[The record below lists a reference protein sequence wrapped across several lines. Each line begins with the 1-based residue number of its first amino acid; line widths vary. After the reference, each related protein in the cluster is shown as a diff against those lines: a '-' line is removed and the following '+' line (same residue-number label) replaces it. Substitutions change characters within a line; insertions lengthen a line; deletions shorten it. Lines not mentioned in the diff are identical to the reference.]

1 MILVT
6 GATGFLGAELVAQL
20 LETESIVRCIKR
32 ENAKVSQKL
41 IPYQDKIE
49 WLIADILDF
58 SDLNDAF
65 EGVTEVYHCAALI
78 SFEATLKKEMLA
90 VNAEGTANVV
100 NLCLAHSV
108 KKLVHVSSIAA
119 LGTSKNNE
127 LIDEK
132 LFWEGFEAH
141 DAYAVSKYRGE
152 MEVWR
157 GINEGL
163 NAVIVNPSVIIGEDA
178 GITGSGAIFK
188 TVKDGLKY
196 YTQGGTGFVD
206 VKDVAK
212 IMILLMNSDVSA
224 ERFIISNQNYAYKKL
239 FADIAKAFG
248 LPEPQKEAKPW
259 MLSLAWKANAIK
271 NLLTGSKGGLT
282 KATAKSAS
290 NFNHFNNSKIKKR
303 LAGFEFKPIGESI
316 TKIAN
321 SLKIS

>member
-6 GATGFLGAELVAQL
+6 GATGFLGAQLVVQL
-20 LETESIVRCIKR
+20 LETELLVKCIKR
-32 ENAKVSQKL
+32 ENSKIPPAL

-49 WLIADILDF
+49 WVTADILDF
-58 SDLNDAF
+58 SDLDDAF
-65 EGVTEVYHCAALI
+65 EGITKVYHCAALI
-78 SFEATLKKEMLA
+78 SFEPSLKKKMLA
-90 VNAEGTANVV
+90 INAEGTANVV
-100 NLCLAHSV
+100 NFCLEHEV
-108 KKLVHVSSIAA
+108 EKLVHVSSISA
-119 LGTSKNNE
+119 LGNSKNNE

-141 DAYAVSKYRGE
+141 DVYAVSKYRAE

-178 GITGSGAIFK
+178 GTTGSGAIFE
-188 TVKDGLKY
+188 TVRNGLKY

-212 IMILLMNSDVSA
+212 TMILLMNSEVSA
-224 ERFIISNQNYAYKKL
+224 ERFIISNQNYTYKDL
-239 FADIAKAFG
+239 FSEIAKAFG
-248 LPEPQKEAKPW
+248 LAVPKEEAKPW
-259 MLSLAWKANAIK
+259 MLSLAWKANSLK
-271 NLLTGSKGGLT
+271 NFFTGSKGGLT
-282 KATAKSAS
+282 KATAKSAA
-290 NFNHFNNSKIKKR
+290 NFNRFDNSRIKKQ
-303 LAGFEFKPIGESI
+303 LAGFEFQSINQSI

>member
-20 LETESIVRCIKR
+20 LEIESVVRCIKR
-32 ENAKVSQKL
+32 EKAIIPQKL
-41 IPYQDKIE
+41 ILYQDKIE
-49 WLIADILDF
+49 WVTADILDF

-65 EGVTEVYHCAALI
+65 EGVTQVYHCAALI
-78 SFEATLKKEMLA
+78 SFETTLKKKILA
-90 VNAEGTANVV
+90 INAEGTSNVV
-100 NLCLAHSV
+100 NLSLAHSV

-119 LGTSKNNE
+119 LGNGKNNE

-132 LFWEGFEAH
+132 SFWEGFEAH
-141 DAYAVSKYRGE
+141 NAYAVSKYRAE

-178 GITGSGAIFK
+178 GIAGSGAIFK

-196 YTQGGTGFVD
+196 YTLGGTGFVD

-212 IMILLMNSDVSA
+212 IMILLMQSDISA
-224 ERFIISNQNYAYKKL
+224 ERFIISNQNYSYKNL
-239 FADIAKAFG
+239 FSDIAIAFD
-248 LPEPQKEAKPW
+248 LPEPQKEARPW

-290 NFNHFNNSKIKKR
+290 NFNHFDNSKIKKH
-303 LAGFEFKPIGESI
+303 LASFEFKPIGESI
-316 TKIAN
+316 TKIVN